1 MSDGPHRSLPMRQ
14 AWKRLAEAADNPAT
28 STEER
33 IQLLRCAL
41 EADLREE
48 IPDQLLRQV
57 RTLLGDQQSG
67 FWDIDVFENL
77 RSEEA
82 AGFPLSMVL
91 IDNIIRIR
99 TDELNGDAVLEKAVC
114 AALFDRFVCCVRQI
128 EEHYLRKSYPAKC
141 MIDRIKDAYRKSLVT
156 EIASTRLSGMKRS
169 QSSTK
174 RTGIDEGIRIS

>member
-14 AWKRLAEAADNPAT
+14 AWKQLAEAADNPAT

-48 IPDQLLRQV
+48 IPNQLLRQV
-57 RTLLGDQQSG
+57 RTLVGDQQSDL
-67 FWDIDVFENL
+67 WDIDLFENL

-82 AGFPLSMVL
+82 AGFPLSMVF
-91 IDNIIRIR
+91 IDSIIRIS
-99 TDELNGDAVLEKAVC
+99 TDEFDGETVLKKAIC
-114 AALFDRFVCCVRQI
+114 AALSDRFVCCVRQI
-128 EEHYLRKSYPAKC
+128 EEHYLRKSYPAKY
-141 MIDRIKDAYRKSLVT
+141 IINRIKDAHGKSLEM